1 MIHPNDEALLNAAQE
16 ARDKAYAVYSQF
28 RVGAALRTHDGTI
41 ITGCNVE
48 NGSYGL
54 SICAE
59 RTAIVRAVAMGYTE
73 FDTIAVVA
81 DPLATPCGA
90 CREFIIEFGQE
101 TRVLCAD
108 AKNLSRAQT
117 WNIAELLPN
126 SFDRS
131 NLPHRGD

>member
-1 MIHPNDEALLNAAQE
+1 MMTPNDQALLEAARA
-16 ARDKAYAVYSQF
+16 ARENAYAVYSHFQ
-28 RVGAALRTHDGTI
+28 VGAALRTRDGTI

-81 DPLATPCGA
+81 HPLATPCGA

-101 TRVLCAD
+101 IRVLCAD
-108 AKNLSRAQT
+108 ANDLSRVQS
-117 WNIAELLPN
+117 WQIAELLPD
-126 SFDRS
+126 SFDRAS
-131 NLPHRGD
+131 LPRSGQ

>member
-1 MIHPNDEALLNAAQE
+1 MIHPNDEALLKAAQE

-28 RVGAALRTHDGTI
+28 RVGAALRTQDGTI

-59 RTAIVRAVAMGYTE
+59 RTAIVRAVAMGYTKFE
-73 FDTIAVVA
+73 TIAVVA

-101 TRVLCAD
+101 IRVLCAD
-108 AKNLSRAQT
+108 ANNLSRAQI
-117 WNIAELLPN
+117 WKIAELLPN

-131 NLPHRGD
+131 SLPNRGA

>member
-1 MIHPNDEALLNAAQE
+1 MTAHDEALLEAARA
-16 ARDKAYAVYSQF
+16 ARENAYANYSGF
-28 RVGAALRTHDGTI
+28 PVGAALRTGDGTI

-48 NGSYGL
+48 NASYGL

-59 RTAIVRAVAMGYTE
+59 RTAVVRAVAMGYSE

-81 DPLATPCGA
+81 HPLATPCGA

-101 TRVLCAD
+101 IRLLCAD
-108 AKNLSRAQT
+108 VDDLSHVRSWRMAD
-117 WNIAELLPN
+117 LLPD

-131 NLPHRGD
+131 SLP